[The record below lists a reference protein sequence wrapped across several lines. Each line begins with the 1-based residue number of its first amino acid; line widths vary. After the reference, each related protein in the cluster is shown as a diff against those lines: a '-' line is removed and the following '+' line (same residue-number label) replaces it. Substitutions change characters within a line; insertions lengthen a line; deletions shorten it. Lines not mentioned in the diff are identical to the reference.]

1 MPVESK
7 PLFRPDVL
15 RPRLQAFRLPERVE
29 GEREKLDRWGK
40 MLASGRADGYKEQEL
55 LPDFLADVFC
65 GVLGYSRAVDN
76 PSLHTFSREKHVQ
89 VDGKFADAVLG
100 AFRPEGERYVVVI
113 EGKGPKDPLDRPFAG
128 RRMSAVDQAYRYAI
142 NLPCDWLIVT
152 SIKETRLHH
161 KGADQYT
168 YERFDTRELA
178 RDEPLLK
185 KFVYLLG
192 ADRVVPTSGE
202 CHLYDLLK
210 VSEAVGKELTREF
223 YLSYA
228 EMREK
233 AFHLLAGANPSVD
246 RHAVLAATQKLLDRV
261 LFCSFCEDR
270 GLLPADTILRAYQH
284 ADPYNPRPIWE
295 NFRGLFKAVNLGNE
309 ALRIPA
315 YNGGLFADDAELDRL
330 NVPDEVCRFFRVLA
344 DYDYRPAFEAADEAE
359 TGNGQASKLI
369 DVDILGHIFEQS
381 ITDLERIR
389 NELDALAEG
398 RGQAERASRRKKEG
412 AFYTPA
418 FITRHIVGQTLGQ
431 ALGDRFEG
439 LRQQRAEEAA
449 GTARR
454 ALDDPR
460 VYDLNAL
467 NNPQRDALVRF
478 WELWQDELAAVR
490 VLDPSCGSG
499 AFLIEAFDQ
508 LHQAYQQSN
517 DRLQELRGHQT
528 LFDLDRRILQN
539 NLYGV
544 DLNEEAVQICR
555 LSLWIKTARR
565 GKILTSLDHSIRVG
579 NSVIDDPEVH
589 PRAFDWKTAFPEVFA
604 REGFDVVVGNPPYVR
619 QEWISPFK
627 PFLQGRYQS
636 YHGAADLYVYFYELG
651 MRVLRPGGR
660 LSFIVT
666 NKWLKAAYGEPLRRF
681 FAEETWV
688 ESVVDFGH
696 AKQIFPDA
704 DVFPS
709 IIVAR
714 KPTEEPAPAETRVCV
729 IPREQLRVDDLN
741 VQISQEG
748 FGIKRSRFDHEAWS
762 LEPKGVHELLAKIR
776 EKGAPLTE
784 YTGVKLYYGIKT
796 GYNEAFIVDTPTRDA
811 LVAED
816 PNSAD
821 IIKPYFRGRDIKRW
835 SSEWAGLWMI
845 VLPSSSGHAWPWSN
859 AEDQAEDVFA
869 GSYPSIYAHMK
880 PLESGLRKRKSKG
893 RFWWELMSC
902 TYWSEFG
909 KPKLIYQEIQ
919 FHPSY
924 SFDTTGYY
932 SNNKTFFVPT
942 DDLYLLSAM
951 NSPLLWWHNWRYLPH
966 MKDEALS
973 PATFLMESLP
983 IASPTDEQRG
993 GIEANCRRIIELTTL
1008 LKSTTRDLLD
1018 WLKVEHEIEKPSTK
1032 LLSPLDLDSD
1042 AFAAEVRKVR
1052 GKKKPLSVAA
1062 VRSLREEHARTIVPA
1077 QSLAEEARGL
1087 ERQISDLVNEAYGLT
1102 PEEVRLMWETAPPRM
1117 PIDGP

>member
-15 RPRLQAFRLPERVE
+15 RPRLLAFRLPDRIEA
-29 GEREKLDRWGK
+29 ERERLARWGE
-40 MLASGRADGYKEQEL
+40 MLASGRADDYKEQEL

-65 GVLGYSRAVDN
+65 GVLGYSRAVDD
-76 PSLHTFSREKHVQ
+76 PSLHTFSREKFVQ

-100 AFRPEGERYVVVI
+100 AFRPGDEKFTVVI
-113 EGKGPKDPLDRPFAG
+113 EGKGPRDPLDRPFAG

-161 KGADQYT
+161 KGSDQYT
-168 YERFDTRELA
+168 FERFDTQGLA
-178 RDEPLLK
+178 RDDALLK
-185 KFVYLLG
+185 KFVFLLG
-192 ADRVVPTSGE
+192 ADRVVPERGG
-202 CHLYDLLK
+202 CHLDELLK
-210 VSEAVGKELTREF
+210 VSETVGKELTREF
-223 YLSYA
+223 YLGYA

-270 GLLPADTILRAYQH
+270 GLLPPDTILKAYEH

-315 YNGGLFADDAELDRL
+315 YNGGLFADDPELDRL

-344 DYDYRPAFEAADEAE
+344 DYDYRPSSEVVDETETEADNGRPEA
-359 TGNGQASKLI
+359 KLI

-398 RGQAERASRRKKEG
+398 RGQAERANRRKKEG

-418 FITRHIVGQTLGQ
+418 FITRHIVGQTLGP
-431 ALGDRFEG
+431 ALDDRFEA
-439 LRQQRAEEAA
+439 LRQRQAENAS
-449 GTARR
+449 GTAIR

-460 VYDLNAL
+460 VYDLGAL

-478 WELWQDELAAVR
+478 WELWQDELAGVR

-508 LHQAYQQSN
+508 LHQAYQHSN
-517 DRLQELRGHQT
+517 DRLEELRGERT

-565 GKILTSLDHSIRVG
+565 GKILTSLDHSVRVG

-589 PRAFDWKTAFPEVFA
+589 PLAFDWSTAFPEVFD
-604 REGFDVVVGNPPYVR
+604 RGGFDVVIGNPPYVR
-619 QEWISPFK
+619 QEWISPLK
-627 PFLQGRYQS
+627 PFLKTRYKS
-636 YHGAADLYVYFYELG
+636 YHGTADLYVYFYELG

-714 KPTEEPAPAETRVCV
+714 KPTEDPPPTETRVCV
-729 IPREQLRVDDLN
+729 IPREQLRIDDLS
-741 VQISQEG
+741 VQIAQEG
-748 FGIKRSRFDHEAWS
+748 MKIQRSRFSREAWS
-762 LEPKGVHELLAKIR
+762 LEPRGVHDLLAKIANVG
-776 EKGAPLTE
+776 ESISDFCGAKPF
-784 YTGVKLYYGIKT
+784 YGIKT
-796 GYNEAFIVDTPTRDA
+796 GLNEAFLVDTPVKEA
-811 LVAED
+811 LIAED
-816 PNSAD
+816 ARSAELL
-821 IIKPYFRGRDIKRW
+821 KPYLRGQDIKRW
-835 SSEWAGLWMI
+835 HPEWAGLWMI
-845 VLPSSSGHAWPWSN
+845 FSRRN
-859 AEDQAEDVFA
+859 IDID
-869 GSYPSIYAHMK
+869 SYPAVKRHLQQFREQLEPK
-880 PLESGLRKRKSKG
+880 PKGWQGEGWKG
-893 RFWWELMSC
+893 RKPGAYRWFE
-902 TYWSEFG
+902 TQDPVEYWRLFEE
-909 KPKLIYQEIQ
+909 PKIIYQDITWRA
-919 FHPSY
+919 
-924 SFDTTGYY
+924 SFCLDTCGTL
-932 SNNKTFFVPT
+932 SNNTVYFLST
-942 DDLYLLSAM
+942 SDLWVLAVL
-951 NSPLLWWHNWRYLPH
+951 NSPAGWWFAWRKAQH
-966 MKDEALS
+966 GKDEALRYFNS
-973 PATFLMESLP
+973 FVEGFP
-983 IASPTDEQRG
+983 IPQPTDGQRESNDSSVERL
-993 GIEANCRRIIELTTL
+993 IEIA
-1008 LKSTTRDLLD
+1008 KSQQETRGMFLD

-1032 LLSPLDLDSD
+1032 LLSPVSLDSD
-1042 AFAAEVRKVR
+1042 AFVAEVRRIR
-1052 GKKKPLSVAA
+1052 GRRQPLSVAA
-1062 VRSLREEHARTIVPA
+1062 LRSLREEHARTIIPA
-1077 QSLAEEARGL
+1077 QGLAEEARGL
-1087 ERQISDLVNEAYGLT
+1087 ERRISDLVNEAYGLT